1 MDAILDM
8 AAADKA
14 DVEDATEVVL
24 YGERFD
30 IIEMKPGGLGGGAD
44 VTDRY
49 IVYLEAK

>member
-1 MDAILDM
+1 MDAVLDM

-14 DVEDATEVVL
+14 DVEDATEVIL

-44 VTDRY
+44 VIDRY
-49 IVYLEAK
+49 MVYLEAK